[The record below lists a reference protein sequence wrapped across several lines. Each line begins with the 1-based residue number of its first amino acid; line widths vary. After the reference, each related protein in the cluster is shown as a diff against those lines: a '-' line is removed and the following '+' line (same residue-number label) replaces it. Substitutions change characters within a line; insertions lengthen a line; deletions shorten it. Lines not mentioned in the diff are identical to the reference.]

1 MLKTLKQLKGMLKMN
16 FHFWVEGG
24 NGRENILNALTSKN
38 EIDAKFVQSHLSE
51 IKQLIV
57 NNKSWD
63 FFSLN
68 DLMRKYNLSNSDY
81 LTLNEKFKV
90 IRNVLWLPEWELKV
104 QNYVTAIERVQKGTK
119 SELSSVRTDVSN
131 TRLPKT
137 SWNIWYQDIVWKSKT
152 KWIKLES
159 QGSDI
164 VSNFDENRDKWNK
177 NLVRKLQRELWV
189 KVDGI
194 FWKNTRAALNA
205 ARWKSQELN
214 FEGWFSDQARNEVVQ
229 SQFVWELEWTPLSW
243 NTSFEE
249 SVKQVWKTRQE
260 MVDLTLRFEQTEELN
275 KMLKNYKEYEK
286 RGYSIERWIRELLWD
301 NKYKQV
307 LKNRAN
313 YAETMSQPWARNKIE
328 RAVKE
333 LQIPKYIN
341 VSKDDPIGDLNPKF
355 GDVVDF
361 ALKVAPWAFGIYV
374 WDLPLP
380 FVKTMIP
387 GADVSK
393 SVYFTQWLK
402 QWMPWEFKDYYKQ
415 NVKELN
421 PLGQEITLRW
431 FLATTKLSSDA
442 QAKILS
448 WDLKWLDSDSQKLLL
463 AYVKHNL
470 LPNLKILNRASFN
483 AAERWEWY
491 TLWGLFGLFKD
502 KKYDKI
508 EKIRN
513 TLEES
518 VKQWKFV
525 DIKSASEA
533 FKLLAQEWDVD
544 ANLLQ
549 HWENANEYM
558 NELWKQSGEVKKFSE
573 LSDNWAELYNSYRR
587 VMQLRDLSDLR
598 SLWASNH
605 DVQALA
611 EFEKIFQ
618 TKPLNV
624 SALKS
629 WEARNTWA
637 ANFIKALWDT
647 KLLQKYQLN
656 NIPKENNL
664 EYKKVWNSKHGIDL
678 SGFDNTEALRI
689 AETTTPEKWG
699 NISTLWYAYKT
710 FVEKA
715 GLVGI
720 SYEEFRNAFA
730 KKQNIS
736 IDTLLGSGSVVNTW
750 RKQWQWKLTSFEE
763 LKRKWDKWVF
773 KMNINKTYDIYENG
787 WVYKVTVDYDMYLR
801 HNCTNPIITWKSIKI
816 TKDWQAVPPVDFISV
831 SQVNGRLPIV
841 IPWSL
846 FKKPPK
852 TPGKTPPPP
861 TPPTPTPPTPTPP
874 IPTPPPYIPYTPGL
888 NTIPWNKETLLPK
901 PGANGVIPRPWN
913 FSPSAPDLID
923 RGTVVNPGQN
933 IWNNLGWF

>member
-1 MLKTLKQLKGMLKMN
+1 
-16 FHFWVEGG
+16 
-24 NGRENILNALTSKN
+24 
-38 EIDAKFVQSHLSE
+38 
-51 IKQLIV
+51 
-57 NNKSWD
+57 
-63 FFSLN
+63 
-68 DLMRKYNLSNSDY
+68 
-81 LTLNEKFKV
+81 
-90 IRNVLWLPEWELKV
+90 
-104 QNYVTAIERVQKGTK
+104 
-119 SELSSVRTDVSN
+119 
-131 TRLPKT
+131 
-137 SWNIWYQDIVWKSKT
+137 
-152 KWIKLES
+152 
-159 QGSDI
+159 
-164 VSNFDENRDKWNK
+164 
-177 NLVRKLQRELWV
+177 
-189 KVDGI
+189 
-194 FWKNTRAALNA
+194 
-205 ARWKSQELN
+205 
-214 FEGWFSDQARNEVVQ
+214 
-229 SQFVWELEWTPLSW
+229 
-243 NTSFEE
+243 
-249 SVKQVWKTRQE
+249 
-260 MVDLTLRFEQTEELN
+260 
-275 KMLKNYKEYEK
+275 
-286 RGYSIERWIRELLWD
+286 
-301 NKYKQV
+301 
-307 LKNRAN
+307 
-313 YAETMSQPWARNKIE
+313 
-328 RAVKE
+328 
-333 LQIPKYIN
+333 
-341 VSKDDPIGDLNPKF
+341 
-355 GDVVDF
+355 
-361 ALKVAPWAFGIYV
+361 
-374 WDLPLP
+374 
-380 FVKTMIP
+380 MIP

-431 FLATTKLSSDA
+431 FLATTKLSSDV

-518 VKQWKFV
+518 VKQWRFV

-533 FKLLAQEWDVD
+533 FKLLAEEWDVD

-587 VMQLRDLSDLR
+587 VMQLRDLSDLK
-598 SLWASNH
+598 SLWASDH
-605 DVQALA
+605 DVKALA

-618 TKPLNV
+618 TEPLNV

-801 HNCTNPIITWKSIKI
+801 HNCTNPIITWKSLKI
-816 TKDWQAVPPVDFISV
+816 TKDWQAVPPADFISV

-841 IPWSL
+841 IPWAL

-852 TPGKTPPPP
+852 TPEP

-874 IPTPPPYIPYTPGL
+874 IPTPPIPTPPPPTPYIPGL

>member
-1 MLKTLKQLKGMLKMN
+1 MN
-16 FHFWVEGG
+16 FHFGVEGG

-57 NNKSWD
+57 NNKSGD

-90 IRNVLWLPEWELKV
+90 IRNVLGLPEGELKV

-137 SWNIWYQDIVWKSKT
+137 SWNIGYQDIVGKSKT
-152 KWIKLES
+152 KGIKLES

-164 VSNFDENRDKWNK
+164 VSNFDENRDKGNK
-177 NLVRKLQRELWV
+177 NLVRKLQRELGV

-194 FWKNTRAALNA
+194 FGKNTRAALNA
-205 ARWKSQELN
+205 ARGKSQELN
-214 FEGWFSDQARNEVVQ
+214 FEGGFSDQARNEVVQ
-229 SQFVWELEWTPLSW
+229 SQFVGELEGTPLSG

-249 SVKQVWKTRQE
+249 SVKQVGKTRQE

-286 RGYSIERWIRELLWD
+286 RGYSIERGIRELLGD

-313 YAETMSQPWARNKIE
+313 YAETMSQPGARKKIE

-374 WDLPLP
+374 GDLPLP

-402 QWMPWEFKDYYKQ
+402 QGMPGEFKDYYKQ

-421 PLGQEITLRW
+421 PLGQEITLRG

-448 WDLKWLDSDSQKLLL
+448 GDLKGLDSDSQKLLL

-483 AAERWEWY
+483 AAERGEWY
-491 TLWGLFGLFKD
+491 TLGGLFGLFKD

-518 VKQWKFV
+518 VKQGKFV

-533 FKLLAQEWDVD
+533 FKLLAQEGDVD

-549 HWENANEYM
+549 HGENANEYM
-558 NELWKQSGEVKKFSE
+558 NELGKQSGEVKKFSE
-573 LSDNWAELYNSYRR
+573 LSDNGAELYNSYRR

-598 SLWASNH
+598 SLGASNH

-629 WEARNTWA
+629 WEARNTGA
-637 ANFIKALWDT
+637 ANFIKALGDT

-664 EYKKVWNSKHGIDL
+664 EYKKVGNSKHGIDL

-689 AETTTPEKWG
+689 AETTTPEKGG
-699 NISTLWYAYKT
+699 NISTLGYAYKT

-736 IDTLLGSGSVVNTW
+736 IDTLLGSGSVVNTG
-750 RKQWQWKLTSFEE
+750 RKQGQGKLTSFEE
-763 LKRKWDKWVF
+763 LKRKGDKGVF

-787 WVYKVTVDYDMYLR
+787 GVYKVTVDYDMYLR
-801 HNCTNPIITWKSIKI
+801 HNCTNPIITGKSIKI
-816 TKDWQAVPPVDFISV
+816 TKDGQAVPPVDFISV

-852 TPGKTPPPP
+852 TPGKT
-861 TPPTPTPPTPTPP
+861 
-874 IPTPPPYIPYTPGL
+874 
-888 NTIPWNKETLLPK
+888 
-901 PGANGVIPRPWN
+901 
-913 FSPSAPDLID
+913 
-923 RGTVVNPGQN
+923 
-933 IWNNLGWF
+933 